1 MREERESANK
11 ERQEIN
17 DTTNEAR
24 ALMSELMI
32 FINAWISQYF
42 PFEFASFFV
51 RLMFSSICCASI
63 IATFICQFASLPVWA
78 CVPVHAS
85 VCVSFNSNQAHVAHT
100 CWQCCVYALC
110 APLWAAFVLCSL
122 SIVCTSVYEC
132 VSHYMLEHVLIACAP
147 QMDFN

>member
-51 RLMFSSICCASI
+51 RLMFSGFCCASI

-78 CVPVHAS
+78 CVPVHAT
-85 VCVSFNSNQAHVAHT
+85 VCVSFNFNQAHVAHT

-110 APLWAAFVLCSL
+110 ALLWAASVLCSF
-122 SIVCTSVYEC
+122 SIVHEC
-132 VSHYMLEHVLIACAP
+132 VRVCVSLHVRAC
-147 QMDFN
+147 FNSLRTTNGF